1 MGLDLVGVIEEVGEE
16 VKDLEVGQR
25 VIAFPKS
32 GCEVTSHKVKKLLEG
47 SALTIYEIPK
57 RGAAQARRQIVRK
70 AVNNSDADYYH
81 YCDLDH

>member
-32 GCEVTSHKVKKLLEG
+32 GSYAEYAVAHEL
-47 SALTIYEIPK
+47 
-57 RGAAQARRQIVRK
+57 IVEPLIW
-70 AVNNSDADYYH
+70 D
-81 YCDLDH
+81 